1 MRTITGFV
9 RVSRKKFYTLL
20 GDISW
25 GEVEDTDV
33 KNVYYIPEKD
43 LHYKLVSISGVN
55 NELTPLDLSE
65 LDGPE
70 DTMFYIETK
79 PTKVMKTLEEQM
91 IEEEYTSK
99 MPFTGVIITG
109 IALAWLCLVALICI
123 VVNALA
129 QWLLNLPLW
138 MN

>member
-79 PTKVMKTLEEQM
+79 PTK
-91 IEEEYTSK
+91 
-99 MPFTGVIITG
+99 
-109 IALAWLCLVALICI
+109 AWSH
-123 VVNALA
+123 
-129 QWLLNLPLW
+129 
-138 MN
+138 